1 MEHALDGSCRRA
13 SGRNPRTHHADGS
26 DGSRSLKGWLP
37 DTMAGAALILSRQ
50 AGAAET
56 ISGDLLLLKPFFVNF
71 EIHID
76 GLAETERDQ

>member
-1 MEHALDGSCRRA
+1 
-13 SGRNPRTHHADGS
+13 
-26 DGSRSLKGWLP
+26 
-37 DTMAGAALILSRQ
+37 MAGAALILPRQ
-50 AGAAET
+50 AGAAAT

>member
-1 MEHALDGSCRRA
+1 
-13 SGRNPRTHHADGS
+13 
-26 DGSRSLKGWLP
+26 
-37 DTMAGAALILSRQ
+37 MAGAALILPRQ